1 MGRQYGVGVGNVAL
15 VADDDSVLDLDDAIG
30 PGLEPGVVGHADDG
44 GAVFGGGATKQ
55 ANDHLSVLAVQGRG
69 RLVGEQDLGILGQGA
84 VKEFLTTGV
93 TPAVGPLQ
101 LDLVI
106 LKMAIGPVALDV
118 SLLSLLGVLLAY
130 LIARSLF

>member
-1 MGRQYGVGVGNVAL
+1 MARGTSRRRPMFHAV
-15 VADDDSVLDLDDAIG
+15 VLTIG
-30 PGLEPGVVGHADDG
+30 FVVGG
-44 GAVFGGGATKQ
+44 FLTV
-55 ANDHLSVLAVQGRG
+55 VGR
-69 RLVGEQDLGILGQGA
+69 RFLPAGA
-84 VKEFLTTGV
+84 VKEFMTTGV